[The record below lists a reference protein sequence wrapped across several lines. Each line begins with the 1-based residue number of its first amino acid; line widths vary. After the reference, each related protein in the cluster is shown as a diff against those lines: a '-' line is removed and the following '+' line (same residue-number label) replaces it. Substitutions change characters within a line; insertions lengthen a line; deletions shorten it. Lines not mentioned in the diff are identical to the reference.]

1 MVALVP
7 TAAPASALTNLA
19 PSLGTQPPYCT
30 TGTPSPCVIESRAGF
45 LSISTH
51 IVHPGGQYTV
61 DFSPVEGFDDD
72 FGINGAGLPGVPD
85 HGCEPQVRS
94 CTYQVPRDV
103 TPTNQYVIYTMY
115 FGTKQGEAMSQVYLA
130 VVNHRALTGTVLTPS
145 GKAVQGAEISFAGP
159 GGELTTTTDHGGA
172 YGVILSADTYNVK
185 VVNLPGSDQSAK
197 VSQCSGRVTGAEC
210 TVDLSCCDEKAS
222 FTEGGV
228 TVDEVQAPGGEPA
241 SGLLGGG
248 TPIVIKGSGF
258 GAPGSSDQ
266 VNLVPVNN
274 EVGGDEPI
282 AADKVVVVDDST
294 IRAVTRDATAQMG
307 SVNKLLT
314 DVEVTAGGL
323 TSPANPPGDDF
334 TYERPAISAIGPT
347 SASPAGGTELTI
359 TGQGFG
365 TRDEFVLVDFCP
377 EGSADIGAKG
387 CKSGHDEAGGSVLH
401 PQGDTRINVA
411 APAWAIPGDAGSA
424 AVSVF
429 VVVVPK
435 LGAAGTSSAPYPF
448 NYGVAITDIGPLP
461 SASPGGGTELTI
473 TGHGFGVGDD
483 TVSVKFCPEGSQSAD
498 AEGCKFGQAAEPGE
512 RGVVFRPLSDTAIK
526 VAAPA
531 WPIKGDAG
539 SATVWVS
546 VEDIPYSN
554 DEDTTDSPALS
565 YYYEVAIK
573 AIEQSDDPNQP
584 SAAPGGGTELT
595 ITGHGF
601 GVRDDEVSVTFCPE
615 GSTSADA
622 KGCKEGRSG
631 PGDHGIIFSPRSD
644 TTILVAA
651 PPWPIEGGAGS
662 ATVWVFVEDISLETG
677 ATVADTTDSP
687 PYQFNYEVAITDVGP
702 PGASLAGGTKLT
714 ITGHG
719 FGVPDDYVS
728 VSFCP
733 PGIGVP
739 ATKGCKYGLGDNGKE
754 NFFPDSDTVIT
765 VKAPAWTIPPGG
777 SSAVSIIVTVLPPAG
792 PFVPDFT
799 DSPPYAYKYA

>member
-228 TVDEVQAPGGEPA
+228 TVTEVQGPGGEPA